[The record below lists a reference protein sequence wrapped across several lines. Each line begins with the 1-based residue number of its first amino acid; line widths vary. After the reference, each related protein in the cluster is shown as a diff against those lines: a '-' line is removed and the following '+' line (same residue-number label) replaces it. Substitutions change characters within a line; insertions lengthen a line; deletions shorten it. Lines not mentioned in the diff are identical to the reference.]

1 MHGECNTI
9 LEGIFPKEINTR
21 PSKSKDYDS
30 MNVGCNSPRAHIKQ
44 MAQPSDMNFSNQT
57 VLGKV
62 GVGDIFGFR
71 VLRDSEYM
79 RINEAANKPYEPPV
93 RLSVVADSAQ
103 VTLLSFNNRDLD
115 FIYPRLRKHI
125 LGELI
130 SRYDFDEMDILRI
143 QEGGDQEWNGF
154 KRKSVMN
161 LLLKIAKQK
170 KAASDELFA

>member
-1 MHGECNTI
+1 
-9 LEGIFPKEINTR
+9 
-21 PSKSKDYDS
+21 
-30 MNVGCNSPRAHIKQ
+30 
-44 MAQPSDMNFSNQT
+44 
-57 VLGKV
+57 
-62 GVGDIFGFR
+62 
-71 VLRDSEYM
+71 M

-115 FIYPRLRKHI
+115 FIYPRLRVIFCFKKNQKHI